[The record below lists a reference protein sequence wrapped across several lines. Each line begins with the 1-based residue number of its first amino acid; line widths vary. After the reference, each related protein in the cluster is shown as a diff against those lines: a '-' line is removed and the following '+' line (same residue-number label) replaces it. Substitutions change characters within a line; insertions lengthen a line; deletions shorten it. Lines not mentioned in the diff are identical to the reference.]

1 MSKAFLFLMPKG
13 NSMSPTKRWLD
24 YHLNGNDV
32 LSITLET
39 EKKWFVHL
47 IISYYNIIKLQ

>member
-13 NSMSPTKRWLD
+13 NSMSPTNRWLD